1 MKIITDNAAYVQKKD
16 IAYLSQTNIARPISI
31 FLKVFDLGA
40 ITIDE
45 NNKNEFIKFDSQK
58 DISFFR
64 NIDWIIDYNEVKDL
78 SEKEIIELGQS
89 IAKEKNSI
97 AQKYNAMEIEEK
109 AKNMNLV
116 SQYELLDFKMNS
128 LQEFYWFKHGH
139 IDIKLPEG
147 IDLPTRLKKETGIKK

>member
-89 IAKEKNSI
+89 IAKEKI
-97 AQKYNAMEIEEK
+97 VLH
-109 AKNMNLV
+109 KNIMPW
-116 SQYELLDFKMNS
+116 K
-128 LQEFYWFKHGH
+128 
-139 IDIKLPEG
+139 
-147 IDLPTRLKKETGIKK
+147 

>member
-116 SQYELLDFKMNS
+116 FQYELLDFKMNS
-128 LQEFYWFKHGH
+128 LQEFYWFKQGH